1 MIFFKRAEMEV
12 EEMNRHKSAHL
23 AAYVDRI
30 GQGKRKTRCAHLFR
44 AILIF
49 QFLVLF
55 VPRIA
60 ADPVFFLSTQ
70 LTPLNEADK
79 MRQVILKDFQGEVDF
94 QPYDD
99 REVFNRLAV
108 DSTRDA
114 KRPCLIGGLHGHF
127 VALHRMGTLD
137 QVDNVRTRL
146 AGREFIASFLKLGKI
161 GQDHYYFIPWM
172 QATYL
177 MTANRSAL
185 KYLPKAADLDSLTYE
200 QLKEWAA
207 NMFEATGE
215 AKLGFPAGEKGLM
228 HRFLQGYLYP
238 SYTGSTVRKF
248 RSPEAEE
255 MWQSFR
261 ELWRYVNPRC
271 LTFNRMD
278 QSLLTGE
285 VWVAWDHTARLIEA
299 FEQRPDDFV
308 AFPVPSG
315 PKGRGF
321 MVVLAGLG
329 LPKDTP
335 HAAAVD
341 LIEYL
346 TRPEV
351 QITTLESVGF
361 FPVVQTGDTGKL
373 PAGLEKIKQAVSKQA
388 SSRDAVPSMLPVG
401 LGEKGKDFNLAYKG
415 AFSRIV
421 LRGRD
426 IRSVLETQAEKLR
439 KIVTETQAQCWPP
452 DEPSVG
458 PCPVE

>member
-1 MIFFKRAEMEV
+1 MA
-12 EEMNRHKSAHL
+12 
-23 AAYVDRI
+23 
-30 GQGKRKTRCAHLFR
+30 GKFVKVNL
-44 AILIF
+44 LI

-60 ADPVFFLSTQ
+60 AEPVFFLSTQ

-79 MRQVILKDFQGEVDF
+79 MRQVILKGFQGEVDF

-114 KRPCLIGGLHGHF
+114 KRSCLIGGLHGHF
-127 VALHRMGTLD
+127 VSLHRIGILDTLD
-137 QVDNVRTRL
+137 NVWPRL
-146 AGREFIASFLKLGKI
+146 KGREFVESFIQLGKLG
-161 GQDHYYFIPWM
+161 QDQYYFVPWM

-177 MTANRSAL
+177 MAANRSAL
-185 KYLPKAADLDSLTYE
+185 KYLPKGADLDSLTYE
-200 QLKEWAA
+200 QLKEWGSNMYEAA
-207 NMFEATGE
+207 GE
-215 AKLGFPAGEKGLM
+215 AKLGFPVGEKGLM

-255 MWQSFR
+255 MWQAFR

-278 QSLLTGE
+278 QPLLTGE
-285 VWVAWDHTARLIEA
+285 VWVAWDHTARLMEA

-308 AFPVPSG
+308 AFPAPAG

-351 QITTLESVGF
+351 QIITLESVGF
-361 FPVVQTGDTGKL
+361 FPVVQTGDMGKL
-373 PAGLEKIKQAVSKQA
+373 PPGLEKIKEAVSKQA
-388 SSRDAVPSMLPVG
+388 SSEDAVPSMLPVG
-401 LGEKGKDFNLAYKG
+401 LGVKGTDFNLAYKG

-426 IRSVLETQAEKLR
+426 IRSVLGTQAEKLR

-452 DEPSVG
+452 DKPSAG

>member
-1 MIFFKRAEMEV
+1 
-12 EEMNRHKSAHL
+12 MNRDGGAHL
-23 AAYVDRI
+23 AVYADRT
-30 GQGKRKTRCAHLFR
+30 GQRKRKPHCAHLVR

-49 QFLVLF
+49 QFLALF

-60 ADPVFFLSTQ
+60 AEPVLFLSTQ

-114 KRPCLIGGLHGHF
+114 KRPILIGGLHGHF
-127 VALHRMGTLD
+127 VALHRMGALD
-137 QVDNVRTRL
+137 RVDNVRTRL
-146 AGREFIASFLKLGKI
+146 TGREFITSFVKLGKI
-161 GQDHYYFIPWM
+161 GQDHYYFVPWM

-177 MTANRSAL
+177 MAANRRAL
-185 KYLPKAADLDSLTYE
+185 KYLPKGADLDSLTYE
-200 QLKEWAA
+200 QLEEWGS
-207 NMFEATGE
+207 NMFEAAGE
-215 AKLGFPAGEKGLM
+215 AKLGFPVGEKGLM

-248 RSPEAEE
+248 RSPEAEK
-255 MWQSFR
+255 MWQAFR

-278 QSLLTGE
+278 QPLLTGE

-308 AFPVPSG
+308 AFPAPSG

-351 QITTLESVGF
+351 QIVTLESVGF
-361 FPVVQTGDTGKL
+361 FPVVQTGGMGKL

-388 SSRDAVPSMLPVG
+388 SSKDAVPSMLPVG

-439 KIVTETQAQCWPP
+439 QIVTETQAQCWPP
-452 DEPSVG
+452 DKPSEG

>member
-1 MIFFKRAEMEV
+1 MA
-12 EEMNRHKSAHL
+12 
-23 AAYVDRI
+23 
-30 GQGKRKTRCAHLFR
+30 GKFVKVNL
-44 AILIF
+44 LI

-60 ADPVFFLSTQ
+60 AEPVLFLSTQ

-137 QVDNVRTRL
+137 RVDNVRTRL
-146 AGREFIASFLKLGKI
+146 AGREFITSFVKLGKI

-177 MTANRSAL
+177 MAANRRAL
-185 KYLPKAADLDSLTYE
+185 KYLPKGADLDSLTYD
-200 QLKEWAA
+200 QLEEWGS
-207 NMFEATGE
+207 NLFEAAGE

-278 QSLLTGE
+278 QALLTGE
-285 VWVAWDHTARLIEA
+285 VWVAWDHTARLMEA
-299 FEQRPDDFV
+299 FEQRPNDFV
-308 AFPVPSG
+308 AFPAPAG

-329 LPKDTP
+329 LPKDTL

-351 QITTLESVGF
+351 QIITLESVGF
-361 FPVVQTGDTGKL
+361 FPVVQTGDMGKL
-373 PAGLEKIKQAVSKQA
+373 PPGLEKSKEAVSKQA
-388 SSRDAVPSMLPVG
+388 SSEDAVPSMLPVG
-401 LGEKGKDFNLAYKG
+401 LGVKGTDFNLAYKG

-426 IRSVLETQAEKLR
+426 IRSVLGTQAEKLR

-452 DEPSVG
+452 DKPSAG